1 MGAPKDQVSD
11 GEQGQGVRNFNKRF
25 WAVQGRAFIGPTRS
39 FAQLNTQTPR
49 TGVNLTLNSNQV
61 LHPYIQSA
69 TRRVLRKSLPP
80 SHFASHA
87 CMFYTSS
94 PDSTCASSYE
104 LSSNHL
110 IHPWQFTGR
119 DRGNPVR
126 RWRIGIND
134 NAAMNLESN
143 DADMIQLLDRIA
155 LQDAAA
161 LKTLYDLCSSK
172 LFGLAVRVVS
182 NREWAEDVLQES
194 FLSIWRSAGDY
205 RASLSPPMAWMG
217 LIVRSRGLDFLRRRA
232 SQRTHLTQEIDEV
245 MADTLALDAPTPMD
259 TAQASEQAWA
269 LHQCLVKL
277 ENRQRE
283 VVSLAYVR
291 DLSHSELALQLKLP
305 LGTVKTWIRRGLE
318 QLRVC
323 MARFA

>member
-1 MGAPKDQVSD
+1 
-11 GEQGQGVRNFNKRF
+11 
-25 WAVQGRAFIGPTRS
+25 
-39 FAQLNTQTPR
+39 
-49 TGVNLTLNSNQV
+49 
-61 LHPYIQSA
+61 
-69 TRRVLRKSLPP
+69 
-80 SHFASHA
+80 
-87 CMFYTSS
+87 MFYTSS
-94 PDSTCASSYE
+94 QYATCASSYQFRSICFAPAHRVVSVVHRHPAAQG
-104 LSSNHL
+104 LS
-110 IHPWQFTGR
+110 
-119 DRGNPVR
+119 
-126 RWRIGIND
+126 GIKD
-134 NAAMNLESN
+134 NAVMNLESN
-143 DADMIQLLDRIA
+143 DADMILLLDRIA

-161 LKTLYDLCSSK
+161 LKALYELCSSK

-232 SQRTHLTQEIDEV
+232 SQRTHLTQEIDEG
-245 MADTLALDAPTPMD
+245 MADTLALDAPSPMD

>member
-1 MGAPKDQVSD
+1 M
-11 GEQGQGVRNFNKRF
+11 
-25 WAVQGRAFIGPTRS
+25 T
-39 FAQLNTQTPR
+39 
-49 TGVNLTLNSNQV
+49 
-61 LHPYIQSA
+61 
-69 TRRVLRKSLPP
+69 
-80 SHFASHA
+80 
-87 CMFYTSS
+87 
-94 PDSTCASSYE
+94 
-104 LSSNHL
+104 
-110 IHPWQFTGR
+110 
-119 DRGNPVR
+119 
-126 RWRIGIND
+126 
-134 NAAMNLESN
+134 LESN

-161 LKTLYDLCSSK
+161 LKALYDLCSSK

-232 SQRTHLTQEIDEV
+232 SQRSHLTQEIDEV

-291 DLSHSELALQLKLP
+291 DLSHSELAQQLKLP